1 MAETYS
7 LATVVR
13 VDGGNPNKIPSGDTF
28 HSGPNPT
35 LSDSVASNPGF
46 YQQSGKSFLALNQDG
61 STFWAK
67 LIYGANGEQI
77 LTPA

>member
-13 VDGGNPNKIPSGDTF
+13 VDGGNPNKIPTGDSF
-28 HSGPNPT
+28 QSGPNPT
-35 LSDSVASNPGF
+35 LPDSVAWNPSA
-46 YQQSGKSFLALNQDG
+46 YQNSGKSFLAQHQDG

-67 LIYGANGEQI
+67 LIYGPNGEQI
-77 LTPA
+77 LVPA